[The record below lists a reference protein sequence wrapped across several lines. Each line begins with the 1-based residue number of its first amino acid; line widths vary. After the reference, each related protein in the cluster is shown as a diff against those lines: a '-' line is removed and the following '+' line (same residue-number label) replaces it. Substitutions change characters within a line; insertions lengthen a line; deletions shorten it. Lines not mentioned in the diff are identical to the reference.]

1 MEQDDEEGSLKAE
14 VKSEGKIEYKCSIKA
29 ETPSVPSLEPSE
41 RLKAPLL
48 SNEDVKHFGTSAV
61 PVKMD
66 VVEAF
71 MSEEEDHRT
80 VERTKEDLDGRKL
93 YALCETALET
103 IPYAYG
109 QTDYAPVVTL
119 PVDVSQGEEVLAQAL
134 NDMASDRTID
144 ELGRPPRPTNFTEW
158 HECAKLGDLI
168 ALPYVVID

>member
-1 MEQDDEEGSLKAE
+1 MESIKTEE
-14 VKSEGKIEYKCSIKA
+14 KSGIYEYKCSIKA
-29 ETPSVPSLEPSE
+29 ETPSLPSLEPSE

-48 SNEDVKHFGTSAV
+48 SNEDVKHFGTCAV

-66 VVEAF
+66 VVEAV

-80 VERTKEDLDGRKL
+80 VERTKEGMDGRTL
-93 YALCETALET
+93 YAFFERALET
-103 IPYAYG
+103 VPYAYG
-109 QTDYAPVVTL
+109 QTDSAPVVTL
-119 PVDVSQGEEVLAQAL
+119 PVDVSEGEEVLVQSL
-134 NDMASDRTID
+134 NDVESDRTVD